1 MDKVYLLGGRRSYI
15 GVENGIYRNVSA
27 EELGAFVI
35 KKVMESYDISPEDID
50 LVAVGN
56 AIGAGGNIGR
66 LASLMAGVPEKTPV
80 VTVDSQCG
88 SGLAAIMQAAMQ
100 IELGMADVAIAGG
113 FESSSTAPVRSIN
126 KRHPDYRVDGD
137 NVFKVAKFKP
147 GPYDELAMFKGAE
160 KCAATFGM
168 DRHELDMYALRSH
181 RRAAQARENG
191 ELDEIIAGSFYEYDR
206 SRRVVKADE
215 PGKCVNVETDKCANA
230 EAGKCVNIETDKC
243 SNSEAAQCKNE
254 TSARKE
260 HPEKDE
266 GIRNRISEK
275 LLTRLPALVPG
286 GRYITAGNVC
296 LTNDGAAFVLLC
308 SERFLKKHK
317 ENKKYSQSMNE
328 IIHPFK
334 IVDIVSV
341 GASPDM
347 SPASIVPTID
357 KLLNRN
363 NLKASDILAW
373 EYNEAFA
380 VIDKLMESYVN
391 KGFSNAN
398 IFGGALA
405 YGHPYGASGGIITL
419 HLMKAMEKLMAEEA
433 EASANNGVDNEA
445 GYNDRYNKDWN
456 TVVRGEDVSET
467 QYGVC
472 AVAAAGGIGTAMLI
486 SR

>member
-35 KKVMESYDISPEDID
+35 KKVMDSYDISPEDID

-113 FESSSTAPVRSIN
+113 FESSSSAPERRIN
-126 KRHPDYRVDGD
+126 KRHPDFSDDGD

-147 GPYDELAMFKGAE
+147 GSYDELAMFKGAE

-168 DRHELDMYALRSH
+168 DRHELDMYAIRSH
-181 RRAAQARENG
+181 RRAVQARMQG
-191 ELDEIIAGSFYEYDR
+191 DLSGILAGSFYEYDR
-206 SRRVVKADE
+206 SRGAVEDDE
-215 PGKCVNVETDKCANA
+215 PGKCANA
-230 EAGKCVNIETDKC
+230 EAE
-243 SNSEAAQCKNE
+243 QHKNR
-254 TSARKE
+254 TLTRKE

-266 GIRNRISEK
+266 GIRDRISEK

-286 GRYITAGNVC
+286 GSYITAGNVC

-308 SERFLKKHK
+308 SERFLKKYK
-317 ENKKYSQSMNE
+317 ENKKYIKDMNE

-334 IVDIVSV
+334 VVDIVSV

-347 SPASIVPTID
+347 SPVSIVPAID
-357 KLLNRN
+357 KLLSRN

-391 KGFSNAN
+391 KDFSNAN

-433 EASANNGVDNEA
+433 EVSANNSVDNEA
-445 GYNDRYNKDWN
+445 GYNDVDNKDWN
-456 TVVRGEDVSET
+456 IVVKGEDVSET
-467 QYGVC
+467 DVSETRYGVC
-472 AVAAAGGIGTAMLI
+472 AVAAAGGIGTAMLV

>member
-1 MDKVYLLGGRRSYI
+1 MDKVYFLGGRRSYI

-35 KKVMESYDISPEDID
+35 KKVMDSYDISPEDID

-113 FESSSTAPVRSIN
+113 FESSSTSPVRSIN
-126 KRHPDYRVDGD
+126 KRHPDYMVDGD

-168 DRHELDMYALRSH
+168 DRHELDMYAIRSH

-191 ELDEIIAGSFYEYDR
+191 ELDDILAGSFYEYDR
-206 SRRVVKADE
+206 SRRAVEDDE
-215 PGKCVNVETDKCANA
+215 PGKCANA
-230 EAGKCVNIETDKC
+230 EAE
-243 SNSEAAQCKNE
+243 QHKNR
-254 TSARKE
+254 TLTRKE

-266 GIRNRISEK
+266 GIRDRISEK

-286 GRYITAGNVC
+286 GSYITAGNVC

-308 SERFLKKHK
+308 SERFLKKYK
-317 ENKKYSQSMNE
+317 ENKKYIKDMNE

-334 IVDIVSV
+334 VVDIVSV

-347 SPASIVPTID
+347 SPVSIVPAID
-357 KLLNRN
+357 KLLSRN

-391 KGFSNAN
+391 KDFSNAN
-398 IFGGALA
+398 VFGGALA

-433 EASANNGVDNEA
+433 EVSANNSVDNEA
-445 GYNDRYNKDWN
+445 GYNDVDNKDWN
-456 TVVRGEDVSET
+456 IVVKGEDVSET
-467 QYGVC
+467 DISETRYGVC
-472 AVAAAGGIGTAMLI
+472 AVAAAGGIGTAMLV

>member
-27 EELGAFVI
+27 EELGACVI
-35 KKVMESYDISPEDID
+35 KKVMDSYDISPEDID

-126 KRHPDYRVDGD
+126 KRHPDFSDDGD

-147 GPYDELAMFKGAE
+147 GAYDELAMFRGAE

-168 DRHELDMYALRSH
+168 DRHELDMYAIRSH

-191 ELDEIIAGSFYEYDR
+191 ELDDILAGSFYEYDR
-206 SRRVVKADE
+206 SRRT
-215 PGKCVNVETDKCANA
+215 VEVYET
-230 EAGKCVNIETDKC
+230 GKCVNIEA
-243 SNSEAAQCKNE
+243 SQHKNE
-254 TSARKE
+254 TSTRKE

-266 GIRNRISEK
+266 GIRDRISEK

-286 GRYITAGNVC
+286 GSYITAGNVC

-308 SERFLKKHK
+308 SERFLKKYK
-317 ENKKYSQSMNE
+317 ENKKYFKDMNE

-347 SPASIVPTID
+347 SPVSIVPAID
-357 KLLNRN
+357 KLLSRN

-391 KGFSNAN
+391 KDFSNAN
-398 IFGGALA
+398 VFGGALA

-433 EASANNGVDNEA
+433 EASENNINEA
-445 GYNDRYNKDWN
+445 GIMENNINKTDIKDA
-456 TVVRGEDVSET
+456 DVSYKR
-467 QYGVC
+467 YGVC
-472 AVAAAGGIGTAMLI
+472 AVAAAGGIGTAMLV

>member
-35 KKVMESYDISPEDID
+35 KKVMDSYDISPEDID

-66 LASLMAGVPEKTPV
+66 LASLMAGVTEKTPV

-126 KRHPDYRVDGD
+126 KRHPDFSDDGD

-168 DRHELDMYALRSH
+168 DRHELDMYAIRSH

-191 ELDEIIAGSFYEYDR
+191 ELDDILAGSFYEYDR
-206 SRRVVKADE
+206 SRRAMEDDE
-215 PGKCVNVETDKCANA
+215 PGKCANA
-230 EAGKCVNIETDKC
+230 EAE
-243 SNSEAAQCKNE
+243 QHKNR
-254 TSARKE
+254 TLTRKE

-266 GIRNRISEK
+266 GIRDRISEK

-286 GRYITAGNVC
+286 GSYITAGNVC

-308 SERFLKKHK
+308 SERFLKKYK
-317 ENKKYSQSMNE
+317 ENKKYIKDMNE

-347 SPASIVPTID
+347 SPVSIVPAID
-357 KLLNRN
+357 KLLSRN

-391 KGFSNAN
+391 KDFSNAN

-433 EASANNGVDNEA
+433 EVSANNSVDNEA
-445 GYNDRYNKDWN
+445 GYNDVDNKDWN
-456 TVVRGEDVSET
+456 IVVKGEDVSET
-467 QYGVC
+467 DISETRYGVC

>member
-35 KKVMESYDISPEDID
+35 KKVMDSYDISPEDID

-113 FESSSTAPVRSIN
+113 FESSSTSPVRSIN
-126 KRHPDYRVDGD
+126 KRHPDYTVDGD

-147 GPYDELAMFKGAE
+147 GSYDELAMFKGAE
-160 KCAATFGM
+160 RCAATFGM
-168 DRHELDMYALRSH
+168 DRHELDMYAIRSH

-191 ELDEIIAGSFYEYDR
+191 ELDDILAGSFYEYDR
-206 SRRVVKADE
+206 SRRAVEDDE
-215 PGKCVNVETDKCANA
+215 PGKCVNVETDKCVNTEA
-230 EAGKCVNIETDKC
+230 E
-243 SNSEAAQCKNE
+243 QHKNM
-254 TSARKE
+254 TLTRKE

-266 GIRNRISEK
+266 GIRDRISEK

-286 GRYITAGNVC
+286 GSYITAGNVC

-308 SERFLKKHK
+308 SERFLKKYK
-317 ENKKYSQSMNE
+317 ENKKYIKDMNE

-347 SPASIVPTID
+347 SPVSIVPAID
-357 KLLNRN
+357 KLLSRN

-391 KGFSNAN
+391 KDFSNAN
-398 IFGGALA
+398 VFGGALA

-433 EASANNGVDNEA
+433 EVSANNSVDNEA
-445 GYNDRYNKDWN
+445 GYNDVDNKDWN
-456 TVVRGEDVSET
+456 IVVKGEDVSET
-467 QYGVC
+467 DVSETRYGVC
-472 AVAAAGGIGTAMLI
+472 AVAAAGGIGTAMLV

>member
-35 KKVMESYDISPEDID
+35 KKVMDSYDISPEDID

-113 FESSSTAPVRSIN
+113 FESSSSAPERRIN
-126 KRHPDYRVDGD
+126 KRHPDYMVDGD

-168 DRHELDMYALRSH
+168 DRHELDMYAIRSH

-191 ELDEIIAGSFYEYDR
+191 ELDDILAGSFYEYDR
-206 SRRVVKADE
+206 SRRAVEDDE
-215 PGKCVNVETDKCANA
+215 PGKCENA
-230 EAGKCVNIETDKC
+230 EAE
-243 SNSEAAQCKNE
+243 QPKNR
-254 TSARKE
+254 TLTRKE

-266 GIRNRISEK
+266 GIRDRISEK

-286 GRYITAGNVC
+286 GSYITAGNVC

-308 SERFLKKHK
+308 SERFLKKYK
-317 ENKKYSQSMNE
+317 ENKKYIKDMNE

-347 SPASIVPTID
+347 SPVSIVPAID
-357 KLLNRN
+357 KLLSRN

-391 KGFSNAN
+391 KDFSNAN
-398 IFGGALA
+398 VFGGALA

-433 EASANNGVDNEA
+433 EVSANNSVDNEA
-445 GYNDRYNKDWN
+445 GYNDVDNKDWN
-456 TVVRGEDVSET
+456 IVVKGEDVSET
-467 QYGVC
+467 DISETRYGVC
-472 AVAAAGGIGTAMLI
+472 AVAAAGGIGTAMLV

>member
-35 KKVMESYDISPEDID
+35 KKVMDSYDISPEDID

-113 FESSSTAPVRSIN
+113 FESSSSAPERRIN
-126 KRHPDYRVDGD
+126 KRHPDYMVDGD

-168 DRHELDMYALRSH
+168 DRHELDMYAIRSH

-191 ELDEIIAGSFYEYDR
+191 ELDDILAGSFYEYDR
-206 SRRVVKADE
+206 SRRAVEDDE
-215 PGKCVNVETDKCANA
+215 PGKCENA
-230 EAGKCVNIETDKC
+230 EAE
-243 SNSEAAQCKNE
+243 QPKNR
-254 TSARKE
+254 TLTRKE

-266 GIRNRISEK
+266 GIRDRISEK

-286 GRYITAGNVC
+286 GSYITAGNVC

-308 SERFLKKHK
+308 SERFLKKYK
-317 ENKKYSQSMNE
+317 ENKKYIKDMNE

-347 SPASIVPTID
+347 SPVSIVPAID
-357 KLLNRN
+357 KLLSRN

-391 KGFSNAN
+391 KDFSNAN
-398 IFGGALA
+398 VFGGALA

-433 EASANNGVDNEA
+433 EVSANNSVDNEA
-445 GYNDRYNKDWN
+445 GYNDVDNKDWN
-456 TVVRGEDVSET
+456 IVVKGEDVSET
-467 QYGVC
+467 DVSETRYGVC
-472 AVAAAGGIGTAMLI
+472 AVAAAGGIGTAMLV

>member
-35 KKVMESYDISPEDID
+35 KKVMDSYDISPEDID

-66 LASLMAGVPEKTPV
+66 LASLMAGVSEKTPV

-113 FESSSTAPVRSIN
+113 FESSSSAPERRIN
-126 KRHPDYRVDGD
+126 KRHPDYMVDGD

-147 GPYDELAMFKGAE
+147 GSYDELAMFKGAE

-168 DRHELDMYALRSH
+168 DRHELDMYAIRSH

-191 ELDEIIAGSFYEYDR
+191 ELDDIFAGSFYEYDR
-206 SRRVVKADE
+206 SRRAVEDDE
-215 PGKCVNVETDKCANA
+215 PGKCENA
-230 EAGKCVNIETDKC
+230 EAE
-243 SNSEAAQCKNE
+243 QHKNR
-254 TSARKE
+254 TLTRKE

-266 GIRNRISEK
+266 GIRDRISEK

-286 GRYITAGNVC
+286 GSYITAGNVC

-317 ENKKYSQSMNE
+317 ENKKYIKDMNE

-347 SPASIVPTID
+347 SPVSIVPAID
-357 KLLNRN
+357 KLLSRN

-391 KGFSNAN
+391 KDFSNAN
-398 IFGGALA
+398 VFGGALA

-433 EASANNGVDNEA
+433 EVSANNSVDNEA
-445 GYNDRYNKDWN
+445 GYNDVDNKDWN
-456 TVVRGEDVSET
+456 IVVKGEDVSET
-467 QYGVC
+467 DVSETRYGVC
-472 AVAAAGGIGTAMLI
+472 AVAAAGGIGTAMLV

>member
-35 KKVMESYDISPEDID
+35 KKVMDSYDISPEDID

-113 FESSSTAPVRSIN
+113 FESSSSAPERRIN
-126 KRHPDYRVDGD
+126 KRHPDFSDDGD

-147 GPYDELAMFKGAE
+147 GSYDELAMFKGAE

-168 DRHELDMYALRSH
+168 DRHELDMYAIRSH
-181 RRAAQARENG
+181 RRAVQARMQG
-191 ELDEIIAGSFYEYDR
+191 DLSGILAGSFYEYDR
-206 SRRVVKADE
+206 SRRAVEDDE
-215 PGKCVNVETDKCANA
+215 PGKCANA
-230 EAGKCVNIETDKC
+230 EAE
-243 SNSEAAQCKNE
+243 QHKNR
-254 TSARKE
+254 TLTRKE

-266 GIRNRISEK
+266 GIRDRISEK

-286 GRYITAGNVC
+286 GSYITAGNVC

-308 SERFLKKHK
+308 SERFLKKYK
-317 ENKKYSQSMNE
+317 ENKKYIKDMNE

-334 IVDIVSV
+334 VVDIVSV

-347 SPASIVPTID
+347 SPVSIVPAID
-357 KLLNRN
+357 KLLSRN

-391 KGFSNAN
+391 KDFSNAN

-433 EASANNGVDNEA
+433 EVSANNSVDNEA
-445 GYNDRYNKDWN
+445 GYNDVDNKDWN
-456 TVVRGEDVSET
+456 IVVKGEDVSET
-467 QYGVC
+467 DVSETRYGVC
-472 AVAAAGGIGTAMLI
+472 AVAAAGGIGTAMLV

>member
-35 KKVMESYDISPEDID
+35 KKVMDSYDISPEDID

-113 FESSSTAPVRSIN
+113 FESSSTSPVRSIN
-126 KRHPDYRVDGD
+126 KRHADYTVDGD

-147 GPYDELAMFKGAE
+147 GAYDELAMFKGAE

-168 DRHELDMYALRSH
+168 DRHELDMYAIRSH
-181 RRAAQARENG
+181 RRAAQSRENG
-191 ELDEIIAGSFYEYDR
+191 ELDDILAGSFYEYDR
-206 SRRVVKADE
+206 SRRAVEDDE
-215 PGKCVNVETDKCANA
+215 PGKCANA
-230 EAGKCVNIETDKC
+230 EAE
-243 SNSEAAQCKNE
+243 QHKNR
-254 TSARKE
+254 TLTRKE

-266 GIRNRISEK
+266 GIRDRISEK

-286 GRYITAGNVC
+286 GSYITAGNVC

-308 SERFLKKHK
+308 SERFLKKYK
-317 ENKKYSQSMNE
+317 ENKKYIKDMNE

-347 SPASIVPTID
+347 SPVSIVPAID
-357 KLLNRN
+357 KLLSRN

-391 KGFSNAN
+391 KDFSNAN
-398 IFGGALA
+398 VFGGALA

-433 EASANNGVDNEA
+433 EVSANNSVDNEA
-445 GYNDRYNKDWN
+445 GYNDVDNKDWN
-456 TVVRGEDVSET
+456 IVVKGEDVSET
-467 QYGVC
+467 DVSETRYGVC
-472 AVAAAGGIGTAMLI
+472 AVAAAGGIGTAMLV

>member
-35 KKVMESYDISPEDID
+35 KKVMDSYDISPEDID

-113 FESSSTAPVRSIN
+113 FESSSTSPVRSIN
-126 KRHPDYRVDGD
+126 KRHADYTVDGD

-147 GPYDELAMFKGAE
+147 GAYDELAMFKGAE

-168 DRHELDMYALRSH
+168 DRHELDMYAIRSH
-181 RRAAQARENG
+181 RRAVQSRENG
-191 ELDEIIAGSFYEYDR
+191 ELDDILAGSFYEYDR
-206 SRRVVKADE
+206 SRRTVEDDE
-215 PGKCVNVETDKCANA
+215 LGKCANTEA
-230 EAGKCVNIETDKC
+230 E
-243 SNSEAAQCKNE
+243 QHKNR
-254 TSARKE
+254 TLTRKE

-266 GIRNRISEK
+266 GIRDRISEK

-286 GRYITAGNVC
+286 GSYITAGNVC

-308 SERFLKKHK
+308 SERFLKKYK
-317 ENKKYSQSMNE
+317 ENKKYIKDMNE

-347 SPASIVPTID
+347 SPVSIVPAID
-357 KLLNRN
+357 KLLSRN

-391 KGFSNAN
+391 KDFSNAN
-398 IFGGALA
+398 VFGGALA

-433 EASANNGVDNEA
+433 EVSANNSVDNEA
-445 GYNDRYNKDWN
+445 GYNDVDNKDWN
-456 TVVRGEDVSET
+456 IVVKGEDVSET
-467 QYGVC
+467 DISETRYGVC

>member
-15 GVENGIYRNVSA
+15 GVENGIYRNVGA

-35 KKVMESYDISPEDID
+35 KKVMDSYGVSPEDID

-126 KRHPDYRVDGD
+126 KRHPDFSDDGD

-168 DRHELDMYALRSH
+168 DRHELDMYAIRSH
-181 RRAAQARENG
+181 RRAAQSRENG
-191 ELDEIIAGSFYEYDR
+191 ELDDILAGSFYEYDR
-206 SRRVVKADE
+206 SRRAVEDDE
-215 PGKCVNVETDKCANA
+215 PGKCANA
-230 EAGKCVNIETDKC
+230 EAE
-243 SNSEAAQCKNE
+243 QHKNR
-254 TSARKE
+254 TLTGKE

-266 GIRNRISEK
+266 GIRDRISEK

-286 GRYITAGNVC
+286 GSYITAGNVC

-308 SERFLKKHK
+308 SERFLKKYK
-317 ENKKYSQSMNE
+317 ENKKYIKDMNE

-347 SPASIVPTID
+347 SPVSIVPAID
-357 KLLNRN
+357 KLLSRN

-391 KGFSNAN
+391 KDFSNAN
-398 IFGGALA
+398 VFGGALA

-433 EASANNGVDNEA
+433 EVSANNSVDNEA
-445 GYNDRYNKDWN
+445 GYNDVDNKDWN
-456 TVVRGEDVSET
+456 IVVKGEDVSET
-467 QYGVC
+467 DVSETRYGVC
-472 AVAAAGGIGTAMLI
+472 AVAAAGGIGTAMLV

>member
-35 KKVMESYDISPEDID
+35 KKVMDSYDISPEDID

-66 LASLMAGVPEKTPV
+66 LASLMAGVPEKTLV

-126 KRHPDYRVDGD
+126 KRHPDFSDDGD

-147 GPYDELAMFKGAE
+147 GAYDELAMFRGAE

-168 DRHELDMYALRSH
+168 DRHELDMYAIRSH

-191 ELDEIIAGSFYEYDR
+191 ELDDILAGSFYEYDR
-206 SRRVVKADE
+206 SRRT
-215 PGKCVNVETDKCANA
+215 VEVYET
-230 EAGKCVNIETDKC
+230 GKCVNIEA
-243 SNSEAAQCKNE
+243 SQHKNE
-254 TSARKE
+254 TSTRKE

-266 GIRNRISEK
+266 GIRDRISEK

-286 GRYITAGNVC
+286 GSYITAGNVC

-308 SERFLKKHK
+308 SERFLKKYK
-317 ENKKYSQSMNE
+317 ENKKYFKDMNE

-347 SPASIVPTID
+347 SPVSIVPAID
-357 KLLNRN
+357 KLLSRN

-391 KGFSNAN
+391 KDFSNAN

-433 EASANNGVDNEA
+433 EVSANNSVDNEA
-445 GYNDRYNKDWN
+445 GYNDVDNIDWN
-456 TVVRGEDVSET
+456 IVVKGEEVSETDVSET
-467 QYGVC
+467 RYGVC
-472 AVAAAGGIGTAMLI
+472 AVAAAGGIGTAMLV

>member
-35 KKVMESYDISPEDID
+35 KKVMDSYDISPEDID

-113 FESSSTAPVRSIN
+113 FESSSSAPERRIN
-126 KRHPDYRVDGD
+126 KRHPDYMVDGD

-160 KCAATFGM
+160 RCAATFGM
-168 DRHELDMYALRSH
+168 DRHELDMYAIRSH

-191 ELDEIIAGSFYEYDR
+191 ELDDILAGSFYEYDR
-206 SRRVVKADE
+206 SRRAVEDDE
-215 PGKCVNVETDKCANA
+215 LGKCANA
-230 EAGKCVNIETDKC
+230 EAE
-243 SNSEAAQCKNE
+243 QHKNR
-254 TSARKE
+254 TLTRKE

-266 GIRNRISEK
+266 GIRDRISEK

-286 GRYITAGNVC
+286 GSYITAGNVC

-308 SERFLKKHK
+308 SERFLKKYK
-317 ENKKYSQSMNE
+317 ENKKYIKNMNE

-347 SPASIVPTID
+347 SPVSIVPAID
-357 KLLNRN
+357 KLLSRN

-391 KGFSNAN
+391 KDFSNAN
-398 IFGGALA
+398 VFGGALA

-433 EASANNGVDNEA
+433 EVSANNSVDNEA
-445 GYNDRYNKDWN
+445 GYNDVDNKDWN
-456 TVVRGEDVSET
+456 IVVKCEDVSET
-467 QYGVC
+467 DVSETRYGVC
-472 AVAAAGGIGTAMLI
+472 AVAAAGGIGTAMLV

>member
-35 KKVMESYDISPEDID
+35 KKVMDSYDISPEDID

-126 KRHPDYRVDGD
+126 KRHPDFSDDGD

-147 GPYDELAMFKGAE
+147 GAYDELAMFKGAE
-160 KCAATFGM
+160 RCAATFGM
-168 DRHELDMYALRSH
+168 DRHELDMYAIRSH

-191 ELDEIIAGSFYEYDR
+191 ELDDILAGSFYEYDR
-206 SRRVVKADE
+206 SRRAVEDDE
-215 PGKCVNVETDKCANA
+215 PGKCANA
-230 EAGKCVNIETDKC
+230 EAE
-243 SNSEAAQCKNE
+243 QHKNR
-254 TSARKE
+254 TLTRKE

-266 GIRNRISEK
+266 GIRDRISEK

-286 GRYITAGNVC
+286 GSYITAGNVC

-308 SERFLKKHK
+308 SERFLKKYK
-317 ENKKYSQSMNE
+317 ENKKYIKDMNE

-347 SPASIVPTID
+347 SPVSIVPAID
-357 KLLNRN
+357 KLLSRN

-391 KGFSNAN
+391 KDFSNAN
-398 IFGGALA
+398 VFGGALA

-433 EASANNGVDNEA
+433 EVSANNSVDNEA
-445 GYNDRYNKDWN
+445 GYNDVDNKDWN
-456 TVVRGEDVSET
+456 IVVKGEDVSET
-467 QYGVC
+467 DVSETRYGVC
-472 AVAAAGGIGTAMLI
+472 AVAAAGGIGTAMLV

>member
-35 KKVMESYDISPEDID
+35 KKVMDSYDISPEDID

-126 KRHPDYRVDGD
+126 KRHPDFSDDGD

-147 GPYDELAMFKGAE
+147 GAYDDLAMFKGAE
-160 KCAATFGM
+160 RCAATFGM
-168 DRHELDMYALRSH
+168 DRHELDMYAIRSH

-191 ELDEIIAGSFYEYDR
+191 ELDDILAGSFYEYDR
-206 SRRVVKADE
+206 SRRAVEDDE
-215 PGKCVNVETDKCANA
+215 PGKCANA
-230 EAGKCVNIETDKC
+230 EAE
-243 SNSEAAQCKNE
+243 QHKNR
-254 TSARKE
+254 TLTRKE

-266 GIRNRISEK
+266 GIRDRISEK
-275 LLTRLPALVPG
+275 LLTRLPVLVPG
-286 GRYITAGNVC
+286 GSYITAGNVC

-308 SERFLKKHK
+308 SERFLKKYK
-317 ENKKYSQSMNE
+317 ENKKYIKDMNE

-347 SPASIVPTID
+347 SPVSIVPAID
-357 KLLNRN
+357 KLLSRN

-391 KGFSNAN
+391 KDFSNAN
-398 IFGGALA
+398 VFGGALA

-433 EASANNGVDNEA
+433 EVSANNSVDNEA
-445 GYNDRYNKDWN
+445 GYNNVDNKDWN
-456 TVVRGEDVSET
+456 IVVKGEDVSET
-467 QYGVC
+467 DISETRYGVC

>member
-35 KKVMESYDISPEDID
+35 KKVMDSYDISPEDID

-113 FESSSTAPVRSIN
+113 FESSSSAPERRIN
-126 KRHPDYRVDGD
+126 KRHPDYMVDGD

-147 GPYDELAMFKGAE
+147 GSYDELAMFKGAE

-168 DRHELDMYALRSH
+168 DRHELDMYAIRSH

-191 ELDEIIAGSFYEYDR
+191 ELDDILAGSFYEYDR
-206 SRRVVKADE
+206 SRRT
-215 PGKCVNVETDKCANA
+215 VEVYET
-230 EAGKCVNIETDKC
+230 GKCVNIEA
-243 SNSEAAQCKNE
+243 SQHKNE
-254 TSARKE
+254 TSTRKE

-266 GIRNRISEK
+266 GIRDRISEK

-286 GRYITAGNVC
+286 GSYITAGNVC

-308 SERFLKKHK
+308 SERFLRKYK
-317 ENKKYSQSMNE
+317 ENKKYIKDMNE

-347 SPASIVPTID
+347 SPVSIVPAID
-357 KLLNRN
+357 KLLSRN

-391 KGFSNAN
+391 KDFSNAN
-398 IFGGALA
+398 VFGGALA

-433 EASANNGVDNEA
+433 EVSANNSVDNEA
-445 GYNDRYNKDWN
+445 GYNDVDNKDWN
-456 TVVRGEDVSET
+456 IVVKGEDVSET
-467 QYGVC
+467 DVSETRYGVC
-472 AVAAAGGIGTAMLI
+472 AVAAAGGIGTAMLV

>member
-15 GVENGIYRNVSA
+15 GVENGIYRNVGA

-35 KKVMESYDISPEDID
+35 KKVMDSYDISPEDID

-66 LASLMAGVPEKTPV
+66 LASLMAGISEKTPV
-80 VTVDSQCG
+80 VTLDSQCG
-88 SGLAAIMQAAMQ
+88 SGLSAIMHAAMQ

-126 KRHPDYRVDGD
+126 KRHPDFSDDGD

-147 GPYDELAMFKGAE
+147 GAYDELAMFKGAE
-160 KCAATFGM
+160 RCAATFGM
-168 DRHELDMYALRSH
+168 DRHELDMYAIRSH

-191 ELDEIIAGSFYEYDR
+191 ELDDILAGSFYEYDR
-206 SRRVVKADE
+206 SRRT
-215 PGKCVNVETDKCANA
+215 VEVYET
-230 EAGKCVNIETDKC
+230 GKCVNIEA
-243 SNSEAAQCKNE
+243 SQHKNE
-254 TSARKE
+254 TSTRKE

-266 GIRNRISEK
+266 GIRDRISEK

-286 GRYITAGNVC
+286 GSYITAGNVC

-308 SERFLKKHK
+308 SERFLKKYK
-317 ENKKYSQSMNE
+317 ENKKYIKDMNE

-334 IVDIVSV
+334 VVDIVSV

-347 SPASIVPTID
+347 SPASIVPAID
-357 KLLNRN
+357 KLLERN
-363 NLKASDILAW
+363 SLKASDILAW

-391 KGFSNAN
+391 KDFSNAN

-433 EASANNGVDNEA
+433 EVSANNSVDNEA
-445 GYNDRYNKDWN
+445 GYNDVDNKDWN
-456 TVVRGEDVSET
+456 IVVKGEDVSET
-467 QYGVC
+467 DVSETRYGVC
-472 AVAAAGGIGTAMLI
+472 AVAAAGGIGTAMLV

>member
-15 GVENGIYRNVSA
+15 GVENGIYRNVGA

-35 KKVMESYDISPEDID
+35 KKVMDSYDISPEDID

-126 KRHPDYRVDGD
+126 KRHPDYMVDGD

-147 GPYDELAMFKGAE
+147 GSYDELAMFKGAE

-168 DRHELDMYALRSH
+168 DRHELDMYAIRSH
-181 RRAAQARENG
+181 RRAVQSRENG
-191 ELDEIIAGSFYEYDR
+191 ELDDILAGSFYEYDR
-206 SRRVVKADE
+206 SRRTVEDDE
-215 PGKCVNVETDKCANA
+215 PGKCANA
-230 EAGKCVNIETDKC
+230 EAE
-243 SNSEAAQCKNE
+243 QHKNR
-254 TSARKE
+254 TLTRKE
-260 HPEKDE
+260 HLEKDE
-266 GIRNRISEK
+266 GIRDRISEK

-286 GRYITAGNVC
+286 GSYITAGNVC

-308 SERFLKKHK
+308 SERFLKKYK
-317 ENKKYSQSMNE
+317 ENKKYIKDMNE

-334 IVDIVSV
+334 VVDIVSV

-347 SPASIVPTID
+347 SPASIVPAID
-357 KLLNRN
+357 KLLERN
-363 NLKASDILAW
+363 SLKASDILAW

-391 KGFSNAN
+391 KDFSNAN

-433 EASANNGVDNEA
+433 EVSANNSVDNEA
-445 GYNDRYNKDWN
+445 GYNDVDNKDWN
-456 TVVRGEDVSET
+456 IVVKGEDVSET
-467 QYGVC
+467 DVSETRYGVC
-472 AVAAAGGIGTAMLI
+472 AVAAAGGIGTAMLV

>member
-15 GVENGIYRNVSA
+15 GVENGIYRNVGA

-35 KKVMESYDISPEDID
+35 KKVMDSYGVSPEDID

-88 SGLAAIMQAAMQ
+88 SGLAAIMHAAMQ

-126 KRHPDYRVDGD
+126 KRHPDFSDDGD

-147 GPYDELAMFKGAE
+147 GAYDELAMFKGAE
-160 KCAATFGM
+160 KCAETFDM
-168 DRHELDMYALRSH
+168 SRSELDMYAIRSH
-181 RRAAQARENG
+181 RRAVQSRENG
-191 ELDEIIAGSFYEYDR
+191 ELDDILAGSFYEYDR
-206 SRRVVKADE
+206 SRRAVEDDE
-215 PGKCVNVETDKCANA
+215 PGKCANA
-230 EAGKCVNIETDKC
+230 EAE
-243 SNSEAAQCKNE
+243 QHKNR
-254 TSARKE
+254 TLTRKE

-266 GIRNRISEK
+266 GIRDRISEK

-286 GRYITAGNVC
+286 GSYITAGNVC

-308 SERFLKKHK
+308 SERFLRNVSETAEEDNDAALK
-317 ENKKYSQSMNE
+317 EVDTKEVDTKEVKNILK
-328 IIHPFK
+328 PFR

-347 SPASIVPTID
+347 SPASIVPAID
-357 KLLNRN
+357 KLLERN
-363 NLKASDILAW
+363 SLKASDILAW

-391 KGFSNAN
+391 KDFSNAN

-419 HLMKAMEKLMAEEA
+419 HLMKAMEKLMAEES
-433 EASANNGVDNEA
+433 EASENTNKKADIKKYDIEEA
-445 GYNDRYNKDWN
+445 
-456 TVVRGEDVSET
+456 DVSDKR
-467 QYGVC
+467 YGVC

>member
-35 KKVMESYDISPEDID
+35 KKVMDSYDISPEDID

-66 LASLMAGVPEKTPV
+66 LASLMAGVSEKTPV

-126 KRHPDYRVDGD
+126 KRHPDFSDDGD

-147 GPYDELAMFKGAE
+147 GAYDELAMFKGAE

-168 DRHELDMYALRSH
+168 DRHELDMYAIRSH

-191 ELDEIIAGSFYEYDR
+191 ELDDILAGSFYEYDR
-206 SRRVVKADE
+206 SRRAVEDDE
-215 PGKCVNVETDKCANA
+215 PGKCENA
-230 EAGKCVNIETDKC
+230 EAE
-243 SNSEAAQCKNE
+243 QHKNR
-254 TSARKE
+254 TLTRKE

-266 GIRNRISEK
+266 GIRDRISEK

-286 GRYITAGNVC
+286 GSYITAGNVC

-308 SERFLKKHK
+308 SERFLKKYK
-317 ENKKYSQSMNE
+317 ENKKYIKDMNE

-334 IVDIVSV
+334 VVDIVSV

-347 SPASIVPTID
+347 SPVSIVPAID
-357 KLLNRN
+357 KLLERN
-363 NLKASDILAW
+363 SLKASDILAW

-391 KGFSNAN
+391 KDFSNAN
-398 IFGGALA
+398 VFGGALA

-433 EASANNGVDNEA
+433 EVSANNSVDNEA
-445 GYNDRYNKDWN
+445 GYNNVDNKDWN
-456 TVVRGEDVSET
+456 IVVKGEDVSET
-467 QYGVC
+467 DVSETRYGVC
-472 AVAAAGGIGTAMLI
+472 AVAAAGGIGTAMLV

>member
-35 KKVMESYDISPEDID
+35 KKVMDSYDISPEDID

-113 FESSSTAPVRSIN
+113 FESSSSAPERRIN
-126 KRHPDYRVDGD
+126 KRHPDYTVDGD

-147 GPYDELAMFKGAE
+147 GSYDELAMFKGAE

-168 DRHELDMYALRSH
+168 DRHELDMYAIRSH

-191 ELDEIIAGSFYEYDR
+191 ELDDILAGSFYEYDR
-206 SRRVVKADE
+206 SRRTVEDDE
-215 PGKCVNVETDKCANA
+215 PGKCANA
-230 EAGKCVNIETDKC
+230 EAE
-243 SNSEAAQCKNE
+243 QHKNR
-254 TSARKE
+254 TLTRKE

-266 GIRNRISEK
+266 GIRDRISEK

-286 GRYITAGNVC
+286 GSYITAGNVC

-308 SERFLKKHK
+308 SERFLKKYK
-317 ENKKYSQSMNE
+317 ENKKYIKDMNE

-334 IVDIVSV
+334 VVDIVSV

-347 SPASIVPTID
+347 SPVSIVPAID
-357 KLLNRN
+357 KLLSRN

-391 KGFSNAN
+391 KDFSNAN
-398 IFGGALA
+398 VFGGALA

-433 EASANNGVDNEA
+433 KVSANNSVDNEA
-445 GYNDRYNKDWN
+445 GYNDVDNKDWN
-456 TVVRGEDVSET
+456 IVVKGEDVSET
-467 QYGVC
+467 DVSETRYGVC
-472 AVAAAGGIGTAMLI
+472 AVAAAGGIGTAMLV

>member
-35 KKVMESYDISPEDID
+35 KKVMDSYDISPEDID

-126 KRHPDYRVDGD
+126 KRHPDFSDDGD

-168 DRHELDMYALRSH
+168 DRHELDMYAIRSH

-191 ELDEIIAGSFYEYDR
+191 ELDDILAGSFYEYDR
-206 SRRVVKADE
+206 SRRAMEDDE
-215 PGKCVNVETDKCANA
+215 PGKCANA
-230 EAGKCVNIETDKC
+230 EAE
-243 SNSEAAQCKNE
+243 QHKNR
-254 TSARKE
+254 TLTRKE

-266 GIRNRISEK
+266 GIRDRISEK

-286 GRYITAGNVC
+286 GSYITAGNVC

-308 SERFLKKHK
+308 SERFLKKYK
-317 ENKKYSQSMNE
+317 ENKKYIKDMNE

-347 SPASIVPTID
+347 SPVSIVPAID
-357 KLLNRN
+357 KLLSRN

-391 KGFSNAN
+391 KDFSNAN

-433 EASANNGVDNEA
+433 EVSANNSVDNEA
-445 GYNDRYNKDWN
+445 GYNDVDNKDWN
-456 TVVRGEDVSET
+456 IVVKGEDVSET
-467 QYGVC
+467 DISETRYGVC

>member
-35 KKVMESYDISPEDID
+35 KKVMDSYDISPEDID

-126 KRHPDYRVDGD
+126 KRHPDFSDDGD

-147 GPYDELAMFKGAE
+147 GAYDELAMFRGAE

-168 DRHELDMYALRSH
+168 DRHELDMYAIRSH

-191 ELDEIIAGSFYEYDR
+191 ELDDILAGSFYEYDR
-206 SRRVVKADE
+206 SRRT
-215 PGKCVNVETDKCANA
+215 VEVYET
-230 EAGKCVNIETDKC
+230 GKCVNIEA
-243 SNSEAAQCKNE
+243 SQHKNE
-254 TSARKE
+254 TSTRKE

-266 GIRNRISEK
+266 GIRDRISEK

-286 GRYITAGNVC
+286 GSYITAGNVC

-308 SERFLKKHK
+308 SERFLKKYK
-317 ENKKYSQSMNE
+317 ENKKYFKDMNE

-347 SPASIVPTID
+347 SPVSIVPAID
-357 KLLNRN
+357 KLLSRN

-391 KGFSNAN
+391 KDFSNAN

-433 EASANNGVDNEA
+433 EVSANNSVDNEA
-445 GYNDRYNKDWN
+445 GYNDVDNKDWN
-456 TVVRGEDVSET
+456 IVVKGEDVSET
-467 QYGVC
+467 DVSETRYGVC
-472 AVAAAGGIGTAMLI
+472 AVAAAGGIGTAMLV

>member
-15 GVENGIYRNVSA
+15 GVENGIYRNVGA

-35 KKVMESYDISPEDID
+35 KKVMDSYGVSPEDID

-66 LASLMAGVPEKTPV
+66 LASLMAGVSEKTPV

-113 FESSSTAPVRSIN
+113 FESSSTAPERRIN
-126 KRHPDYRVDGD
+126 KRHPDYMVDGD

-147 GPYDELAMFKGAE
+147 GAYDELAMFKGAE

-168 DRHELDMYALRSH
+168 DRHELDMYAIRSH

-191 ELDEIIAGSFYEYDR
+191 ELDDILAGSFYEYDR
-206 SRRVVKADE
+206 SRRVVEDDE
-215 PGKCVNVETDKCANA
+215 PGKCANA
-230 EAGKCVNIETDKC
+230 EAE
-243 SNSEAAQCKNE
+243 QHKNR
-254 TSARKE
+254 TLTRKE

-266 GIRNRISEK
+266 GIRDRISEK

-286 GRYITAGNVC
+286 GSYITAGNVC

-308 SERFLKKHK
+308 SERFLKKYK
-317 ENKKYSQSMNE
+317 ENKKYIKDMNE

-347 SPASIVPTID
+347 SPVSIVPAID
-357 KLLNRN
+357 KLLSRN

-391 KGFSNAN
+391 KDFSNAN

-433 EASANNGVDNEA
+433 EVSASNSVDNEA
-445 GYNDRYNKDWN
+445 GYNDVDNKDWN
-456 TVVRGEDVSET
+456 IVVKDEDVSET
-467 QYGVC
+467 DVSETRYGVC
-472 AVAAAGGIGTAMLI
+472 AVAAAGGIGTAMLV

>member
-35 KKVMESYDISPEDID
+35 KKVMDSYDISPEDID

-126 KRHPDYRVDGD
+126 KRHPDFSDDGD

-168 DRHELDMYALRSH
+168 DRHELDMYAIRSH
-181 RRAAQARENG
+181 RRAAQSRENG
-191 ELDEIIAGSFYEYDR
+191 ELDDILAGSFYEYDR
-206 SRRVVKADE
+206 SRRAVEDDE
-215 PGKCVNVETDKCANA
+215 PGKCANA
-230 EAGKCVNIETDKC
+230 EAE
-243 SNSEAAQCKNE
+243 QHKNR
-254 TSARKE
+254 TLTRKE

-266 GIRNRISEK
+266 GIRDRISEK

-286 GRYITAGNVC
+286 GSYITAGNVC

-308 SERFLKKHK
+308 SERFLKKYK
-317 ENKKYSQSMNE
+317 ENKKYIKDMNE

-347 SPASIVPTID
+347 SPVSIVPAID
-357 KLLNRN
+357 KLLSRN

-391 KGFSNAN
+391 KDFSNAN
-398 IFGGALA
+398 VFGGALA

-433 EASANNGVDNEA
+433 EVSANNSVDNEA
-445 GYNDRYNKDWN
+445 GYNDVDNKDWN
-456 TVVRGEDVSET
+456 IVVKGEDVSET
-467 QYGVC
+467 DVSETRYGVC

>member
-35 KKVMESYDISPEDID
+35 KKVMDSYDISPEDID

-66 LASLMAGVPEKTPV
+66 LASLMAGAPEKTPV

-126 KRHPDYRVDGD
+126 KRHPDYMVDGD

-147 GPYDELAMFKGAE
+147 GSYDELAMFKGAE

-168 DRHELDMYALRSH
+168 DRHELDMYAIRSH

-191 ELDEIIAGSFYEYDR
+191 ELDDILAGSFYEYDR
-206 SRRVVKADE
+206 SRRAVEDDE
-215 PGKCVNVETDKCANA
+215 PGKCANA
-230 EAGKCVNIETDKC
+230 EAE
-243 SNSEAAQCKNE
+243 QHKNR
-254 TSARKE
+254 TLKRKE

-266 GIRNRISEK
+266 GIRDRISEK

-286 GRYITAGNVC
+286 GSYITAGNVC

-308 SERFLKKHK
+308 SERFLKKYK
-317 ENKKYSQSMNE
+317 ENKKYIKDMNE

-334 IVDIVSV
+334 IVDIVSE

-347 SPASIVPTID
+347 SPVSIVPAID
-357 KLLNRN
+357 KILSRN

-391 KGFSNAN
+391 KDFSNAN
-398 IFGGALA
+398 VFGGALA

-433 EASANNGVDNEA
+433 EVSANNSVDNEA
-445 GYNDRYNKDWN
+445 GYNDVDNKDWN
-456 TVVRGEDVSET
+456 IVVKGEDVSET
-467 QYGVC
+467 DISETRYGVC
-472 AVAAAGGIGTAMLI
+472 AVAAAGGIGTAMLV

>member
-35 KKVMESYDISPEDID
+35 KKVMDSYDISPEDID

-113 FESSSTAPVRSIN
+113 FESSSSAPERRIN
-126 KRHPDYRVDGD
+126 KRHPDYMVDGD

-168 DRHELDMYALRSH
+168 DRHELDMYAIRSH

-191 ELDEIIAGSFYEYDR
+191 ELDDILAGSFYEYDR
-206 SRRVVKADE
+206 SRRAVEDDE
-215 PGKCVNVETDKCANA
+215 PGKCENA
-230 EAGKCVNIETDKC
+230 EAE
-243 SNSEAAQCKNE
+243 QPKNR
-254 TSARKE
+254 TLTRKE

-266 GIRNRISEK
+266 GIRDRISEK

-286 GRYITAGNVC
+286 GSYITAGNVC

-308 SERFLKKHK
+308 SERFLKKYK
-317 ENKKYSQSMNE
+317 ENKKYIKDMNE

-341 GASPDM
+341 GAPPDM
-347 SPASIVPTID
+347 SPVSIVPAID
-357 KLLNRN
+357 KLLSRN

-391 KGFSNAN
+391 KDFSNAN
-398 IFGGALA
+398 VFGGALA

-433 EASANNGVDNEA
+433 EVSANNSVDNEA
-445 GYNDRYNKDWN
+445 GYNDVDNKDWN
-456 TVVRGEDVSET
+456 IVVKGEDVSET
-467 QYGVC
+467 DISETRYGVC
-472 AVAAAGGIGTAMLI
+472 AVAAAGGIGTAMLV

>member
-35 KKVMESYDISPEDID
+35 KKVMDSYDISPEDID

-126 KRHPDYRVDGD
+126 KRHPDFSDDGD

-147 GPYDELAMFKGAE
+147 GAYDDLAMFKGAE
-160 KCAATFGM
+160 RCAATFGM
-168 DRHELDMYALRSH
+168 DRHELDMYAIRSH
-181 RRAAQARENG
+181 RRAVQSRENG
-191 ELDEIIAGSFYEYDR
+191 ELDDILAGSFYEYDR
-206 SRRVVKADE
+206 SRRTVEDDE
-215 PGKCVNVETDKCANA
+215 LGKCANTEA
-230 EAGKCVNIETDKC
+230 E
-243 SNSEAAQCKNE
+243 QHKNR
-254 TSARKE
+254 TLTRKE

-266 GIRNRISEK
+266 GIRDRISEK

-286 GRYITAGNVC
+286 GSYITAGNVC

-308 SERFLKKHK
+308 SERFLKKYK
-317 ENKKYSQSMNE
+317 ENKKYIKDMNE

-347 SPASIVPTID
+347 SPVSIVPAID
-357 KLLNRN
+357 KLLSRN

-391 KGFSNAN
+391 KDFSNAN
-398 IFGGALA
+398 VFGGALA

-433 EASANNGVDNEA
+433 EVSANNSVDNEA
-445 GYNDRYNKDWN
+445 GYNDVDNKDWN
-456 TVVRGEDVSET
+456 IVVKGEDVSET
-467 QYGVC
+467 DISETRYGVC

>member
-35 KKVMESYDISPEDID
+35 KKVMDSYDISPEDID

-66 LASLMAGVPEKTPV
+66 LASLMAGVSEKTPV

-113 FESSSTAPVRSIN
+113 FESSSTSPVRSIN
-126 KRHPDYRVDGD
+126 KRHPDFSDDGD

-147 GPYDELAMFKGAE
+147 GAYDELAMFKGAE
-160 KCAATFGM
+160 RCAATFGM
-168 DRHELDMYALRSH
+168 DRHELDMYAIRSH

-191 ELDEIIAGSFYEYDR
+191 ELDDILAGSFYEYDR
-206 SRRVVKADE
+206 GRRAVEDGE
-215 PGKCVNVETDKCANA
+215 PGKCANA
-230 EAGKCVNIETDKC
+230 GAE
-243 SNSEAAQCKNE
+243 QHKNR
-254 TSARKE
+254 TSTRKE

-266 GIRNRISEK
+266 GIRDRISEK

-286 GRYITAGNVC
+286 GSYITAGNVC

-308 SERFLKKHK
+308 SERFLKKYK
-317 ENKKYSQSMNE
+317 ENKKYIKDMNE

-347 SPASIVPTID
+347 SPASIVPAID
-357 KLLNRN
+357 KLLERN
-363 NLKASDILAW
+363 SLKASDILAW

-391 KGFSNAN
+391 KDFSNAN

-419 HLMKAMEKLMAEEA
+419 HLMKAMEKLMAEES
-433 EASANNGVDNEA
+433 EASENTNKKADIKKYDIEEA
-445 GYNDRYNKDWN
+445 
-456 TVVRGEDVSET
+456 DVSDKR
-467 QYGVC
+467 YGVC

>member
-35 KKVMESYDISPEDID
+35 KKVMDSYDISPEDID

-113 FESSSTAPVRSIN
+113 FESSSSAPERRIN
-126 KRHPDYRVDGD
+126 KRHPDYMVDGD

-147 GPYDELAMFKGAE
+147 GAYDELAMFKGAE

-168 DRHELDMYALRSH
+168 DRHELDMYAIRSH

-191 ELDEIIAGSFYEYDR
+191 ELDDILAGSFYEYDR
-206 SRRVVKADE
+206 SRRVVEDDE
-215 PGKCVNVETDKCANA
+215 PGKCANA
-230 EAGKCVNIETDKC
+230 EAE
-243 SNSEAAQCKNE
+243 QHKNR
-254 TSARKE
+254 TLTRKE

-266 GIRNRISEK
+266 GIRDRISEK

-286 GRYITAGNVC
+286 GSYITAGNVC

-308 SERFLKKHK
+308 SERFLKKYK
-317 ENKKYSQSMNE
+317 ENKKYIKDMNE

-347 SPASIVPTID
+347 SPASIVPAID
-357 KLLNRN
+357 KLLERN
-363 NLKASDILAW
+363 SLKASDILAW

-391 KGFSNAN
+391 KDFSNAN
-398 IFGGALA
+398 VFGGALA

-433 EASANNGVDNEA
+433 EVSANNSVDNEA
-445 GYNDRYNKDWN
+445 GYNDVDNKDWN
-456 TVVRGEDVSET
+456 IVVKGEDVSET
-467 QYGVC
+467 DISETRYGVC
-472 AVAAAGGIGTAMLI
+472 AVAAAGGIGTAMLV

>member
-35 KKVMESYDISPEDID
+35 KKVMDSYDISPEDID

-66 LASLMAGVPEKTPV
+66 LASLMAGVSEKTPV

-126 KRHPDYRVDGD
+126 KRHPDFSDDGD

-147 GPYDELAMFKGAE
+147 GAYDELAMFKGAE

-168 DRHELDMYALRSH
+168 DRHELDMYAIRSH

-191 ELDEIIAGSFYEYDR
+191 ELDDILAGSFYEYDR
-206 SRRVVKADE
+206 SRRVVEDDE
-215 PGKCVNVETDKCANA
+215 PGKCANA
-230 EAGKCVNIETDKC
+230 EAE
-243 SNSEAAQCKNE
+243 QHKNR
-254 TSARKE
+254 TLTRKE

-266 GIRNRISEK
+266 GIRDRISEK

-286 GRYITAGNVC
+286 GSYITAGNVC

-308 SERFLKKHK
+308 SERFLKKYK
-317 ENKKYSQSMNE
+317 ENKKYIKDMNE

-347 SPASIVPTID
+347 SPVSIVPAID
-357 KLLNRN
+357 KLLSRN

-391 KGFSNAN
+391 KDFSNAN
-398 IFGGALA
+398 VFGGALA

-433 EASANNGVDNEA
+433 EVSANNSVDNEA
-445 GYNDRYNKDWN
+445 GYNDVDNKDWN
-456 TVVRGEDVSET
+456 IVVKGEDVSET
-467 QYGVC
+467 DVSETRYGVC
-472 AVAAAGGIGTAMLI
+472 AVAAAGGIGTAMLV

>member
-35 KKVMESYDISPEDID
+35 KKVMDSYDISPEDID

-113 FESSSTAPVRSIN
+113 FESSSTSPVRSIN
-126 KRHPDYRVDGD
+126 KRHADYTVDGD

-147 GPYDELAMFKGAE
+147 GAYDELAMFKGAE

-168 DRHELDMYALRSH
+168 DRHELDMYAIRSH
-181 RRAAQARENG
+181 RRAVQSRENG
-191 ELDEIIAGSFYEYDR
+191 ELDDILAGSFYEYDR
-206 SRRVVKADE
+206 SRRTVEDDE
-215 PGKCVNVETDKCANA
+215 LGKCANTEA
-230 EAGKCVNIETDKC
+230 E
-243 SNSEAAQCKNE
+243 QHKNR
-254 TSARKE
+254 TLTRKE

-266 GIRNRISEK
+266 GIRDRISEK

-286 GRYITAGNVC
+286 GSYITAGNVC

-308 SERFLKKHK
+308 SERFLKKYK
-317 ENKKYSQSMNE
+317 ENKKYIKDMNE

-347 SPASIVPTID
+347 SPVSIVPAID
-357 KLLNRN
+357 KLLSRN

-391 KGFSNAN
+391 KDFSNAN
-398 IFGGALA
+398 VFGGALA

-433 EASANNGVDNEA
+433 EVSANNSVDNEA
-445 GYNDRYNKDWN
+445 GYNDVDNKDWN
-456 TVVRGEDVSET
+456 IVVKGEDVSKTDISET
-467 QYGVC
+467 RYGVC

>member
-27 EELGAFVI
+27 EDLGAFVI
-35 KKVMESYDISPEDID
+35 KKVMDSYDISPEDID

-88 SGLAAIMQAAMQ
+88 SGLSAIMQAAMQ
-100 IELGMADVAIAGG
+100 IEIGMADVAIAGG

-126 KRHPDYRVDGD
+126 KRHPDFSDDGD

-147 GPYDELAMFKGAE
+147 GAYDELAMFKGAE
-160 KCAATFGM
+160 KCAETFGM
-168 DRHELDMYALRSH
+168 SRSELDMYAIRSH
-181 RRAAQARENG
+181 RRAAQARMQG
-191 ELDEIIAGSFYEYDR
+191 DLSGILAGSFYAQFIKDNNPEG
-206 SRRVVKADE
+206 KATAGDE
-215 PGKCVNVETDKCANA
+215 KIISEKKKSLHNYETRPG
-230 EAGKCVNIETDKC
+230 NI
-243 SNSEAAQCKNE
+243 
-254 TSARKE
+254 
-260 HPEKDE
+260 PIEKDE
-266 GIRNRISEK
+266 GIRERISEK
-275 LLTRLPALVPG
+275 LLTRLPVLVPG
-286 GRYITAGNVC
+286 GKYITAGNVC

-308 SERFLKKHK
+308 SERFLRNASETAEEENDAALK
-317 ENKKYSQSMNE
+317 EVDTKEVKNILK
-328 IIHPFK
+328 PFR

-347 SPASIVPTID
+347 SPASIVPAID
-357 KLLNRN
+357 KLLERN
-363 NLKASDILAW
+363 SLKASDILAW

-391 KGFSNAN
+391 KDFSNAN

-433 EASANNGVDNEA
+433 EASENNINEA
-445 GYNDRYNKDWN
+445 GIMENNINKTDIKDA
-456 TVVRGEDVSET
+456 DVSYKR
-467 QYGVC
+467 YGVC
-472 AVAAAGGIGTAMLI
+472 AVAAAGGIGTAMLV

>member
-35 KKVMESYDISPEDID
+35 KKVMDSYDISPEDID

-88 SGLAAIMQAAMQ
+88 SGLAAIMHAAMQ

-126 KRHPDYRVDGD
+126 KRHPDFSDDGD

-147 GPYDELAMFKGAE
+147 GAYDELAMFRGAE
-160 KCAATFGM
+160 KCAETFGM
-168 DRHELDMYALRSH
+168 SRSELDMYAIRSH

-191 ELDEIIAGSFYEYDR
+191 ELDDILAGSFYEYDR
-206 SRRVVKADE
+206 SRRAVEDDE
-215 PGKCVNVETDKCANA
+215 PGKCANA
-230 EAGKCVNIETDKC
+230 EAE
-243 SNSEAAQCKNE
+243 QHKNR
-254 TSARKE
+254 TLTRKE

-266 GIRNRISEK
+266 GIRDRISEK

-286 GRYITAGNVC
+286 GSYITAGNVC

-308 SERFLKKHK
+308 SERFLKKYK
-317 ENKKYSQSMNE
+317 ENKKYIKDMNE

-347 SPASIVPTID
+347 SPVSIVPAID
-357 KLLNRN
+357 KLLSRN

-391 KGFSNAN
+391 KDFSNAN
-398 IFGGALA
+398 VFGGALA

-433 EASANNGVDNEA
+433 EVSANNSVDNEA
-445 GYNDRYNKDWN
+445 GYNDVDNKDWN
-456 TVVRGEDVSET
+456 IVVKGEDVSET
-467 QYGVC
+467 DVSETRYGVC
-472 AVAAAGGIGTAMLI
+472 AVAAAGGIGTAMLV

>member
-35 KKVMESYDISPEDID
+35 KKVMDSYDISPEDID

-126 KRHPDYRVDGD
+126 KRHPDFSDDGD

-168 DRHELDMYALRSH
+168 DRHELDMYAIRSH

-191 ELDEIIAGSFYEYDR
+191 ELDDILAGSFYEYDR
-206 SRRVVKADE
+206 SRRAMEDDE
-215 PGKCVNVETDKCANA
+215 PGKCANA
-230 EAGKCVNIETDKC
+230 EAE
-243 SNSEAAQCKNE
+243 QHKNR
-254 TSARKE
+254 TLTRKE

-266 GIRNRISEK
+266 GIRDRISEK

-286 GRYITAGNVC
+286 GSYITAGNVC

-308 SERFLKKHK
+308 SERFLKKYK
-317 ENKKYSQSMNE
+317 ENKKYIKDMNE

-347 SPASIVPTID
+347 SPVSIVPAID
-357 KLLNRN
+357 KLLSRN

-391 KGFSNAN
+391 KDFSNAN

-433 EASANNGVDNEA
+433 EVSANNSVDNEA
-445 GYNDRYNKDWN
+445 GYNDVDNKDWN
-456 TVVRGEDVSET
+456 IVVKGEDVSET
-467 QYGVC
+467 DVSETRYGVC
-472 AVAAAGGIGTAMLI
+472 AVAAAGGIGTAMLV

>member
-35 KKVMESYDISPEDID
+35 KKVMDSYDISPEDID

-80 VTVDSQCG
+80 VTLDSQCG
-88 SGLAAIMQAAMQ
+88 SGLSAIMHAAMQ

-126 KRHPDYRVDGD
+126 KRHPDFSDDGD

-147 GPYDELAMFKGAE
+147 GSYDELAMFKGAE

-168 DRHELDMYALRSH
+168 DRHELDMYAIRSH

-191 ELDEIIAGSFYEYDR
+191 ELDDILAGSFYEYDR
-206 SRRVVKADE
+206 SRRT
-215 PGKCVNVETDKCANA
+215 VEVYET
-230 EAGKCVNIETDKC
+230 GKCVNIEA
-243 SNSEAAQCKNE
+243 SQHKNE
-254 TSARKE
+254 TSTRKE

-266 GIRNRISEK
+266 GIRDRISEK

-286 GRYITAGNVC
+286 GSYITAGNVC

-308 SERFLKKHK
+308 SERFLKKYK
-317 ENKKYSQSMNE
+317 ENKKYIKDMNE

-347 SPASIVPTID
+347 SPVSIVPAID
-357 KLLNRN
+357 KLLSRN

-391 KGFSNAN
+391 KDFSNAN
-398 IFGGALA
+398 VFGGALA

-433 EASANNGVDNEA
+433 EVSANNSVDNEA
-445 GYNDRYNKDWN
+445 GYNDVDNKDWN
-456 TVVRGEDVSET
+456 IVVKGEDVSET
-467 QYGVC
+467 DVSETRYGVC
-472 AVAAAGGIGTAMLI
+472 AVAAAGGIGTAMLV

>member
-35 KKVMESYDISPEDID
+35 KKVMDSYGVSPEDID

-126 KRHPDYRVDGD
+126 KRHPDFSDDGD

-168 DRHELDMYALRSH
+168 DRHELDMYAIRSH

-191 ELDEIIAGSFYEYDR
+191 ELDDILAGSFYEYDR
-206 SRRVVKADE
+206 SRRAMEDDE
-215 PGKCVNVETDKCANA
+215 PGKCANA
-230 EAGKCVNIETDKC
+230 EAE
-243 SNSEAAQCKNE
+243 QHKNR
-254 TSARKE
+254 TLTRKE

-266 GIRNRISEK
+266 GIRDRISEK

-286 GRYITAGNVC
+286 GSYITAGNVC

-308 SERFLKKHK
+308 SERFLKKYK
-317 ENKKYSQSMNE
+317 ENKKYIKDMNE

-347 SPASIVPTID
+347 SPVSIVPAID
-357 KLLNRN
+357 KLLSRN

-391 KGFSNAN
+391 KDFSNAN
-398 IFGGALA
+398 VFGGALA

-433 EASANNGVDNEA
+433 EVSANNSVDNEA
-445 GYNDRYNKDWN
+445 GYNDVDNKDWN
-456 TVVRGEDVSET
+456 IVVKGEDVSET
-467 QYGVC
+467 DISETRYGVC

>member
-15 GVENGIYRNVSA
+15 GVENGIYRNVGA

-35 KKVMESYDISPEDID
+35 KKVMDSYDISPEDID

-113 FESSSTAPVRSIN
+113 FESSSSAPERRIN
-126 KRHPDYRVDGD
+126 KRHPDYMVDGD

-147 GPYDELAMFKGAE
+147 GSYDELAMFKGAE

-168 DRHELDMYALRSH
+168 DRHELDMYAIRSH

-191 ELDEIIAGSFYEYDR
+191 ELDDILAGSFYEYDR
-206 SRRVVKADE
+206 SRRT
-215 PGKCVNVETDKCANA
+215 VEVYET
-230 EAGKCVNIETDKC
+230 GKCVNIEA
-243 SNSEAAQCKNE
+243 SQHKNE
-254 TSARKE
+254 TSTRKE

-266 GIRNRISEK
+266 GIRDRISEK

-286 GRYITAGNVC
+286 GSYITAGNVC

-308 SERFLKKHK
+308 SERFLKKYK
-317 ENKKYSQSMNE
+317 ENKKYFKDVNE

-347 SPASIVPTID
+347 SPVSIVPAID
-357 KLLNRN
+357 KLLSRN

-391 KGFSNAN
+391 KDFSNAN
-398 IFGGALA
+398 VFGGALA

-433 EASANNGVDNEA
+433 EVSANNSVDNEA
-445 GYNDRYNKDWN
+445 GYNDVDNKDWN
-456 TVVRGEDVSET
+456 IVVKGEDVSET
-467 QYGVC
+467 DVSETRYGVC
-472 AVAAAGGIGTAMLI
+472 AVAAAGGIGTAMLV

>member
-35 KKVMESYDISPEDID
+35 KKVMDSYDISPEDID

-113 FESSSTAPVRSIN
+113 FESSSSAPERRIN
-126 KRHPDYRVDGD
+126 KRHPDYTVDGD

-147 GPYDELAMFKGAE
+147 GSYDELAMFKGAE

-168 DRHELDMYALRSH
+168 DRHELDMYAIRSH

-191 ELDEIIAGSFYEYDR
+191 ELDDILAGSFYEYDR
-206 SRRVVKADE
+206 SRRAVEDDE
-215 PGKCVNVETDKCANA
+215 PGKCTNA
-230 EAGKCVNIETDKC
+230 EAE
-243 SNSEAAQCKNE
+243 QHKNR
-254 TSARKE
+254 TLKRKE

-266 GIRNRISEK
+266 GIRDRISEK

-286 GRYITAGNVC
+286 GSYITAGNVC

-308 SERFLKKHK
+308 SERFLKKYK
-317 ENKKYSQSMNE
+317 ENKKYIKDMNE

-347 SPASIVPTID
+347 SPVSIVPAID
-357 KLLNRN
+357 KILSRN

-391 KGFSNAN
+391 KDFSNAN
-398 IFGGALA
+398 VFGGALA

-433 EASANNGVDNEA
+433 EVSANNSVDNEA
-445 GYNDRYNKDWN
+445 GYNDVDNKDWN
-456 TVVRGEDVSET
+456 IVVKGEDVSET
-467 QYGVC
+467 DVSEARYGVC
-472 AVAAAGGIGTAMLI
+472 AVAAAGGIGTAMLV